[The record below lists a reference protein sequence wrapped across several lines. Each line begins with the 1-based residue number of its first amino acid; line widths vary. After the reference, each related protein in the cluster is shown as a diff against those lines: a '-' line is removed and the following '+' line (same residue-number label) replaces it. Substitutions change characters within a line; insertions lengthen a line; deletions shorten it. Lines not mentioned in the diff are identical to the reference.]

1 MKEIIVNCETGEE
14 TVRDLTSEEIAR
26 AQDFDRRVDEAQAKR
41 EAAIEKL
48 TVLGLDSDD
57 LKALGLG

>member
-26 AQDFDRRVDEAQAKR
+26 AKDFDRRVDEAQAKR

-48 TVLGLDSDD
+48 TALGLDSDD